1 MSQPNAIEVAA
12 IPTAIA
18 ALAAVKQ
25 FVANMGADPAQWVA
39 KYPGS
44 SLILLGSLQNLVPS
58 LLVSEG
64 GAVQSAVNSQI
75 DSWTATLQKAQAA
88 GTPTQQPKTQG

>member
-1 MSQPNAIEVAA
+1 MNPIESAA

-25 FVANMGADPAQWVA
+25 FVTNMGADPAQWVA

-64 GAVQSAVNSQI
+64 GAVQSAVSNQI
-75 DSWTATLQKAQAA
+75 DSWTATLQKAQAE
-88 GTPTQQPKTQG
+88 TTQSAVAKPA